1 MTSLALTRHASVRAN
16 QRGVTNSMLETLI
29 AHADIEAAVGGGCT
43 VLRLSRQSLRDG
55 ELRVSLGPSLDRLGP
70 SRSSLPTTPA
80 RSSRSCEITVVE
92 MVGATVDLNET

>member
-55 ELRVSLGPSLDRLGP
+55 ELRVSLGPSLDRLG
-70 SRSSLPTTPA
+70 SLAVILANDTG
-80 RSSRSCEITVVE
+80 EVVTV
-92 MVGATVDLNET
+92 MRDHGGRNGRRYRRPQ